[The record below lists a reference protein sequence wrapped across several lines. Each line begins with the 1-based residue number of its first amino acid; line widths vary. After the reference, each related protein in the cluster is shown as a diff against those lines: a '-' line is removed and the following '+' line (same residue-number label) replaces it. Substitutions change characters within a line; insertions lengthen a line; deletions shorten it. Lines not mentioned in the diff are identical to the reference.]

1 MDEHRGESAMPR
13 NSVDYDDD
21 FYAWTAIAR
30 ARAIA
35 DTGLAEATFPE
46 NCPFTLDEVLSRSF
60 LPEA

>member
-1 MDEHRGESAMPR
+1 MPR

-21 FYAWTAIAR
+21 FYAWTAIAG